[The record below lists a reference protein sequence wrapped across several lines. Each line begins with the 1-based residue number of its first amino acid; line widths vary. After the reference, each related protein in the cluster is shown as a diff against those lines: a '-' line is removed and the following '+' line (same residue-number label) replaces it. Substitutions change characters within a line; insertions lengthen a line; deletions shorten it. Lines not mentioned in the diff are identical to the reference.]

1 MIDTGRLSDLSATT
15 DLSQVQLVSFKK
27 RVAFVTTLDK
37 VLRQHGW
44 SGALDFE
51 ECKEKLKDCLF
62 DDDEE
67 QVITRFAADENTV
80 TVHPARGRPSHQTLC
95 PPLLVTMHSKTQLV
109 VLASLSLS

>member
-1 MIDTGRLSDLSATT
+1 M
-15 DLSQVQLVSFKK
+15 SFKK

-67 QVITRFAADENTV
+67 QVITRFAANKNTA
-80 TVHPARGRPSHQTLC
+80 HPARGRPSHQTLC
-95 PPLLVTMHSKTQLV
+95 PPLLVTMLQDTTSCAC
-109 VLASLSLS
+109 LAKPMLK